1 MSARQQIDE
10 AFALYHFEGCP
21 YCTRV
26 RKVLDELDLDVEL
39 RDTLYDG
46 DNAAELVQAT
56 GRQTVPVLRIEQPDG
71 SVRWLPESADI
82 IAYLR
87 KRFA

>member
-1 MSARQQIDE
+1 MSAPQPADE
-10 AFALYHFEGCP
+10 RLALYHFEGCP

-26 RKVLDELDLDVEL
+26 RNVLRELDLEVEL

-46 DNAAELVQAT
+46 DHAAELARAT

-87 KRFA
+87 NRFA